1 MGLRSIKVKF
11 EIVGEFKRCLSLLEH
26 RDRKLLLL
34 IVFAQTLLNF
44 LDLFGVLL
52 VGLLS
57 STIIEASTTQ
67 SQTTTV
73 AALNKLGLGS
83 FDLKTQTVYL
93 ASMAVLLLV
102 GKTVI
107 SIFLTRKVIFFLSRR
122 GSKISATLVSKL
134 VSQPLSVIQKRT
146 TQDIIFSVTSGVE
159 VIMLKILATGVTILS
174 DFTLLVIMIFGLVF
188 LDPSIAISTIA
199 LYFLI
204 GFLLYHFMSV
214 RASFLGK
221 VSSEFEIQSN
231 EKIYEVLTSFRE
243 LVVRNRRSFYAREIG
258 ELRMK
263 LANVT
268 AEVNFQP
275 FISKYVIEVAVIVGA
290 VLLTG
295 TQFLLFDVAH
305 AVSTLSI
312 FLVAGTRIAPAV
324 LRIQQGTL
332 LVKGSIGRAQP
343 SFKLIDELWTTPDLE
358 PTGDK
363 TTFDYSDFSPAFELK
378 NVTFTYPDASHPAL
392 NNVSLSG
399 SAGDLIAIVGG
410 TGAGK
415 TTLVDVLLGL
425 LEPENGEVSISGVTP
440 LSTFEK
446 WPGAVAYV
454 PQETIV
460 SNGTIRQNVSLGFPS
475 DSESN
480 ERIKTAIEI
489 AQLSD
494 FVASL
499 PDGLNTRVGERG
511 SFLSG
516 GQRQRLGIARAMF
529 TMPKL
534 LVLDEATSSLD
545 AETELAISNAIQ
557 QLRGSMSIVMIAHRL
572 STVRNA
578 DIVVYLSNG
587 RIEAVGTFTEVRR
600 LIPNFNE
607 QAKLMGL

>member
-1 MGLRSIKVKF
+1 MELRIIRVR
-11 EIVGEFKRCLSLLEH
+11 IGVLAEFKRCLALLER
-26 RDRKLLLL
+26 RDRKRLLF

-57 STIIEASTTQ
+57 TTLIEAST
-67 SQTTTV
+67 SQTQTSTIT
-73 AALNKLGLGS
+73 ALDKLGLGS
-83 FDLKTQTVYL
+83 FDLKTQTTAL
-93 ASMAVLLLV
+93 AFMAVFLLV
-102 GKTVI
+102 GKTVL

-122 GSKISATLVSKL
+122 GSRISAMLISKL
-134 VSQPLSVIQKRT
+134 VSQSLSVIQKRT
-146 TQDIIFSVTSGVE
+146 SQDVIFSVTSGVE

-174 DFTLLVIMIFGLVF
+174 DLTLLVIMIFGLVF
-188 LDPSIAISTIA
+188 LDPWVAFATIA

-204 GFLLYHFMSV
+204 GFLLYNFMSV
-214 RASFLGK
+214 RASFLGR

-231 EKIYEVLTSFRE
+231 EKIYEVLSSFRE

-258 ELRMK
+258 DLRLR

-295 TQFLLFDVAH
+295 AQFLLFDVAQ
-305 AVSTLSI
+305 AVTTLSV

-324 LRIQQGTL
+324 LRIQQGAL
-332 LVKGSIGRAQP
+332 LIKGSIGRAQP
-343 SFKLIDELWTTPDLE
+343 SFKLIDELWATPDLKLIS
-358 PTGDK
+358 DK
-363 TTFDYSDFSPAFELK
+363 IHFDYPDFSPTFNLK
-378 NVTFTYPDASHPAL
+378 NVTFTYPDASQPAL
-392 NNVSLSG
+392 DNVSLNG

-425 LEPENGEVSISGVTP
+425 LEPENGEVTVSGVAP
-440 LSTFEK
+440 LSAFEM

-454 PQETIV
+454 PQETVV
-460 SNGTIRQNVSLGFPS
+460 SNGTIGENVSLGFPS
-475 DSESN
+475 DSESD
-480 ERIKTAIEI
+480 ERVSEAIEI

-494 FVASL
+494 FVTSL
-499 PDGLNTRVGERG
+499 ADGLNARVGERG

-529 TMPKL
+529 TKPKL

-557 QLRGSMSIVMIAHRL
+557 NLRGSMTIVLIAHRL

-578 DIVVYLSNG
+578 DVVVYLSKG
-587 RIEAVGTFTEVRR
+587 KIEAVGTFMEVRK
-600 LIPNFNE
+600 LIPNFDE